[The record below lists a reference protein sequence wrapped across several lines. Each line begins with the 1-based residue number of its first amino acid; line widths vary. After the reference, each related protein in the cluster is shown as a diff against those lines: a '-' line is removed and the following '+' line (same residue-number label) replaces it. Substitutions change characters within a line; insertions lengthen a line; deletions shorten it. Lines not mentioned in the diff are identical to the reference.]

1 MTDQELLKIARTA
14 YPAMGWDL
22 AEDANTAE
30 VRAGVLRMLRAV
42 MDACAELADG
52 ATAYT
57 QFQTVEHY
65 KIAAFIAAALRERP
79 NANVTGLA
87 PAQETTK

>member
-22 AEDANTAE
+22 ADDANTVE

-42 MDACAELADG
+42 MDTCAELAEG

-79 NANVTGLA
+79 NVKLTGS
-87 PAQETTK
+87 AQLNT